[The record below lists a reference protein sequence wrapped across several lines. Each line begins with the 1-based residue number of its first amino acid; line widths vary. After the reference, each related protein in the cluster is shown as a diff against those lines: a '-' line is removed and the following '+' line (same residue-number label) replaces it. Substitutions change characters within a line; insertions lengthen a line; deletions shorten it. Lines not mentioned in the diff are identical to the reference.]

1 MKGSQHLF
9 GLAMAAESV
18 TRLAYRTDVMAAY
31 RVDQAER
38 NMTMTLE
45 ACDTLESII
54 AEIRA
59 AREVQS

>member
-1 MKGSQHLF
+1 
-9 GLAMAAESV
+9 MAAESV

-38 NMTMTLE
+38 NMTMMLE